1 MTETANNSVGVV
13 QTRTI
18 SLPVPAG
25 GWRLHGGGVLPRID
39 VAYETYGERA
49 PDNSNVVF
57 VCHALTGDAHAAGY
71 HDSEQPE
78 NAGWWDNMIG
88 PGKGID
94 TRFYHV
100 ICANILGGCRGTT
113 GPCSENPQTGKPYG
127 SSFPRIAVEDI
138 VDVHIALLR
147 HLGIEKVAAVAGG
160 SFGGMQVLDWAI
172 RHPETAEH
180 CLCIASA
187 ASLATQALAF
197 DIVGRQALTGD
208 DNWQSGDY
216 YDSGSFPEKGL
227 ALARRIGHIT
237 YLSPEMMHRKFG
249 RERRPV
255 VQDATQTEATHTS
268 LFEVESYLDYQGR
281 KFVERFD
288 ANSYLQI
295 TCAMDEFDLTARYG
309 SLAKAFEPIRAR
321 MLIVALSDDWLFPP
335 EQSEALANALLSTG
349 KNVSYCRLEAPHG
362 HDAFLVDVA
371 HLTEVIRAFMPWV
384 HCSGC
389 GTEVSAAGS
398 APTDEAQVCCVNQ
411 AVAPERL
418 AEYRK
423 IAAMVTPG
431 SRVIDLG
438 CGDGGLLSVLES
450 ECGISGF
457 GVDIALDHIVTVMD
471 KGHDVFQSDID
482 HGLSMIPDSAY
493 DVAILSETMQVV
505 HRPRAVL
512 RDMLRVARQGI
523 VSFPN
528 FGRVTNR
535 LHLLLRGRMPVGRAL
550 PYQWYETP
558 NIHLF
563 TFRDFCELCRR
574 DEIRIL
580 ETVALSHDCCGRWLA
595 AAGLRNLGADRIIA
609 RVARKN

>member
-1 MTETANNSVGVV
+1 MTETANNSVGLVETQAV
-13 QTRTI
+13 
-18 SLPVPAG
+18 SLPLPEG
-25 GWRLHGGGVLPRID
+25 GWRLHGGGLLPRVD
-39 VAYETYGERA
+39 VAYEAYGERA
-49 PDNSNVVF
+49 ADNSNVVF

-71 HDSEQPE
+71 HDQKKPE
-78 NAGWWDNMIG
+78 ESGWWDNMIG

-94 TRFYHV
+94 TRYYHV

-113 GPCSENPQTGKPYG
+113 GPCSLNPQTGKPYG
-127 SSFPRIAVEDI
+127 ADFPSISVEDI
-138 VDVHIALLR
+138 VDVHVALLR
-147 HLGIEKVAAVAGG
+147 HLGIEKVAAVIGG

-172 RHPETAEH
+172 RHPETVEH

-187 ASLATQALAF
+187 ASLSTQALAF

-208 DNWQSGDY
+208 DNWLGGDY
-216 YDSGSFPEKGL
+216 YDSGRSPEKGL

-237 YLSPEMMHRKFG
+237 YLSPDMMHRKFG
-249 RERRPV
+249 RERRAV
-255 VQDATQTEATHTS
+255 AQSGQQGDAVGTS

-288 ANSYLQI
+288 ANSYLHI
-295 TCAMDEFDLTARYG
+295 TNAMDEFDLAARYG
-309 SLAKAFEPIRAR
+309 SLSKAFEPIRAR
-321 MLIVALSDDWLFPP
+321 MLVVALSDDWLFPP
-335 EQSEALANALLSTG
+335 EQSEVLANALLGTG
-349 KNVSYCRLEAPHG
+349 KRVSYCRLEAPHG

-384 HCSGC
+384 HCSGGGLGADPC
-389 GTEVSAAGS
+389 GKAPANGENDAGGGQPVSA
-398 APTDEAQVCCVNQ
+398 
-411 AVAPERL
+411 ERL

-423 IAAMVTPG
+423 IAAMVAPG

-438 CGDGGLLSVLES
+438 CGDGALLSLLER

-457 GVDIALDHIVTVMD
+457 GVDLTLDHVVSVMD

-482 HGLSMIPDSAY
+482 HGLSMVPDNSY

-505 HRPRAVL
+505 HRPRVVL
-512 RDMLRVARQGI
+512 QDMLRVAQHGI

-528 FGRVTNR
+528 FGRITNR

-563 TFRDFCELCRR
+563 TYRDFCELCRG

-595 AAGLRNLGADRIIA
+595 VAGMLNLGADRIIA
-609 RVARKN
+609 RVARKY